1 MIDGSKSQGD
11 HLLQD
16 VANAL
21 EHTLDLPSIL
31 PHGARVDPTAD
42 GFLLQLPT
50 CELPFIFCL
59 LHVRIV
65 LPLMKLE
72 LRQCFNAYLDRCYAA
87 TGMTALDRKG

>member
-1 MIDGSKSQGD
+1 MIDGSKAEGD
-11 HLLQD
+11 LLLQD

-50 CELPFIFCL
+50 CELPFISCL
-59 LHVRIV
+59 VHIRNV
-65 LPLMKLE
+65 LPRVKL
-72 LRQCFNAYLDRCYAA
+72 RRCFNDYPDRCYAA
-87 TGMTALDRKG
+87 TGIKALARKG